1 MLFEDEVSLS
11 NTATVSYGW
20 GIKHQ
25 QPRISQPQRK
35 RERRTVFGAVNPHT
49 GDLMESVEDKGNT
62 LSFFRFLCKCVNKN
76 EGKKVYMV
84 LDNVRF
90 HHAKRLQPILEKYK
104 KQIELVFLPP
114 YSPDLNPI
122 ERVWWLMRKQVT
134 HNRWVKSM
142 EQRIDDF
149 EHWCRHVNKEQI
161 ISVCNLIENIY

>member
-1 MLFEDEVSLS
+1 LFENEVSLS

-20 GIKHQ
+20 STKNL
-25 QPRISQPQRK
+25 QPKISQPQRK
-35 RERRTVFGAVNPHT
+35 RERKTIFGAVNPHT
-49 GDLMESVEDKGNT
+49 GDLIQRVEDKGNT
-62 LSFFRFLCKCVNKN
+62 LSFFRFLCSCVNRN
-76 EGKKVYMV
+76 EGKKVYMI

-104 KQIELVFLPP
+104 NRIELVFLPP

-142 EQRIDDF
+142 KQRVEDF
-149 EHWCRHVNKEQI
+149 DSWCRNINKIQI
-161 ISVCNLIENIY
+161 ISVCNLIVNIY

>member
-1 MLFEDEVSLS
+1 VLFEDEISLS
-11 NTATVSYGW
+11 TTATVSYGW
-20 GIKHQ
+20 SIKQQ
-25 QPRISQPQRK
+25 QPKISQPQRK
-35 RERRTVFGAVNPHT
+35 RERKTIFGAVNPDT
-49 GDLMESVEDKGNT
+49 GDLVERVEDKGNT
-62 LSFFRFLCKCVNKN
+62 VSFFRFLYNCVKKN

-90 HHAKRLQPILEKYK
+90 HHAKRLEPILEKYK
-104 KQIELVFLPP
+104 ERIELVFLPP

-149 EHWCRHVNKEQI
+149 ESWCQNVNKEQI
-161 ISVCNLIENIY
+161 ISVCNIIENIY